1 MSNPHGSSSV
11 QSVTS
16 DTSPH
21 MALEIKSET
30 SRQVAQENQNQNY
43 ESETYKSKCFL
54 FTSCKHAI
62 TQSPKQSDTWVFEY
76 YWEKFYIIV
85 CSICIL
91 ICKDYIENL
100 VMSRILQI
108 EWLIITILQ
117 ILSYKMICQ
126 HLNTTK
132 KVIEENIYL
141 LYNWCDIIH
150 IYYMS
155 IFVNLLV
162 VK

>member
-1 MSNPHGSSSV
+1 MDPLPFNLLLQILVLTWLWRLSRRLAGRSHKKIKIRIMRVRLIRVSV
-11 QSVTS
+11 LSLPLVSMQ
-16 DTSPH
+16 
-21 MALEIKSET
+21 L
-30 SRQVAQENQNQNY
+30 
-43 ESETYKSKCFL
+43 
-54 FTSCKHAI
+54 
-62 TQSPKQSDTWVFEY
+62 QSPKQSDTWVFEY

-108 EWLIITILQ
+108 EWLIIMILQ

-155 IFVNLLV
+155 IFVNFLV